1 MSTPKLLLC
10 IEDDEDDCAWIEEAA
25 READHKLVFVNKQ
38 NGRDAL
44 MFLNRQKE
52 HNYLPCLILLD
63 INMPVMDGKQTLAA
77 LKKDA
82 VFQTIPVVMFS
93 TSSTAADRLFCEH
106 LGVELISKPN
116 QLSEFKRL
124 VHDLV
129 VTRCA

>member
-25 READHKLVFVNKQ
+25 KEADHKLVFVNKK
-38 NGRDAL
+38 NGREAL

-77 LKKDA
+77 IKKDLA
-82 VFQTIPVVMFS
+82 FQHIPVVMFS
-93 TSSTAADRLFCEH
+93 TSSTAADRLFCER
-106 LGVELISKPN
+106 LGVEFISKPN
-116 QLSEFKRL
+116 QFAEF
-124 VHDLV
+124 
-129 VTRCA
+129 